1 MSLAYSLTDLTGQR
15 KNTHR
20 YMVVMTFEV
29 RRHTLIV
36 SLIGLVASLV
46 PALILSMLVGPLG
59 FGILAIGIPVA
70 NLLFG
75 ARQRKGLRVY
85 RYESLLNSK
94 KAARGFW
101 INGQPFAKP
110 MFIMHQPTVV
120 DIAPLQREDGPHA
133 IRGSRDRSYTSETI
147 GVRDRA

>member
-1 MSLAYSLTDLTGQR
+1 
-15 KNTHR
+15 
-20 YMVVMTFEV
+20 
-29 RRHTLIV
+29 
-36 SLIGLVASLV
+36 
-46 PALILSMLVGPLG
+46 MLVGPIG
-59 FGILAIGIPVA
+59 FGVIAIGIPVA

-120 DIAPLQREDGPHA
+120 DIAPQQREDGPA
-133 IRGSRDRSYTSETI
+133 VIRGKRDRSFTPEKL
-147 GVRDRA
+147 GVLDRA